1 LEESWVF
8 STSFS
13 APSPEIP
20 PTFKS
25 LIDLEVAVAVAV
37 AVAVLGEVLVMLE
50 VMLEMGQGG
59 VISGE

>member
-1 LEESWVF
+1 LEESWVL

-25 LIDLEVAVAVAV
+25 LIDLEVEVAV